1 MILGVHRDRMHE
13 SKVSLDGFTIRN
25 SRSSHP
31 SLEYSFLIATIH
43 KIPKLQDDLVLA
55 VVVRGLSMHQSAFLF
70 DCCIFIARF
79 ASHSRLTFATPI
91 RDPISRPT
99 FATHFRDS
107 FLATH
112 VCDYTRN
119 SHSRLAF
126 ATTLVILVRDS
137 RSCPLPR
144 LAIFCHDFHCA
155 TPPLTDG
162 LC

>member
-1 MILGVHRDRMHE
+1 MAPDHPKMILGVHRDRMHE

-79 ASHSRLTFATPI
+79 ASLSCYSSAKTRIQLVKLYHLDHVFTINILCNALVLPHRHS
-91 RDPISRPT
+91 
-99 FATHFRDS
+99 
-107 FLATH
+107 
-112 VCDYTRN
+112 
-119 SHSRLAF
+119 
-126 ATTLVILVRDS
+126 
-137 RSCPLPR
+137 
-144 LAIFCHDFHCA
+144 
-155 TPPLTDG
+155 
-162 LC
+162 LCVLL